1 MQRNDTTIS
10 QGEENTKKCVYYK
23 PSYGNHHTCLNI
35 SMVQVQFPQLLLME
49 LVCKKKK
56 SYMKKEQQ
64 KKIISF

>member
-1 MQRNDTTIS
+1 MQRNDTTLS

-49 LVCKKKK
+49 LVCKKK
-56 SYMKKEQQ
+56 
-64 KKIISF
+64 